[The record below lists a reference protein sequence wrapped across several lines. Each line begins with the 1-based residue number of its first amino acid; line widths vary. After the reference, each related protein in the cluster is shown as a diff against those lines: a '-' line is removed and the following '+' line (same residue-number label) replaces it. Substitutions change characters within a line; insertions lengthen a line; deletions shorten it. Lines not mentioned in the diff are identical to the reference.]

1 MTKNRI
7 DELVKKGMKNPA
19 GFEKELAVLEK
30 TAKTDP
36 DKKKQI
42 LKEFRESLDNK
53 GKEIKGIAVRRQL
66 EDISDMISLSY
77 LARHYF
83 NKSRQWLNQRMN
95 ENIVNGKPAKFT
107 PEQVNILNN
116 ALKDISHKIGSL
128 NVVY

>member
-7 DELVKKGMKNPA
+7 DELIKKGMKNPA

-30 TAKTDP
+30 TVKTDP

-53 GKEIKGIAVRRQL
+53 GKEIKGIAVRKQL

-95 ENIVNGKPAKFT
+95 ENIVNGKPARFT
-107 PEQVNILNN
+107 PEQINILNN

>member
-1 MTKNRI
+1 MVAKI
-7 DELVKKGMKNPA
+7 GLIKKGMKNPA

-30 TAKTDP
+30 TVKTNP

-53 GKEIKGIAVRRQL
+53 GKEIKGIAVRKQL

-95 ENIVNGKPAKFT
+95 ENIVNGKPARFT
-107 PEQVNILNN
+107 PEQINILNN